1 MRLSKKILLSLSVCV
16 VITAALARYFVY
28 VPVIEPPALTGALT
42 DQVLD
47 VSGTERRFAVYQ
59 PAQLVESVESVAA
72 VIMLHGARGSGARIR
87 RVSGYG
93 FDTLADN
100 HGFVVAYPEAYER
113 HWNDCLA
120 AAEYRA
126 NIMNIDDVA
135 FMRELVSLL
144 VDEYAVNRDQIFVA
158 GLANGGQMA
167 YRLAL
172 EAPDLVRA
180 AAVIAANLPTEQ
192 NQSCTPA
199 EKALPVMIVN
209 GTADPINPFDGGE
222 VTLIGPFISR
232 GTVRS
237 AQASA
242 QYWADLAGYSA
253 EPFFHHYP
261 DSNAGDGSFAER
273 MVWSAP
279 GRPEIAL
286 VTIDGGGHTIPGPG
300 PEFPHFLG
308 PVNRDF
314 SAIEEV
320 WRFFA
325 REMEVTAL

>member
-1 MRLSKKILLSLSVCV
+1 MRLSKKILLSLAVCAV
-16 VITAALARYFVY
+16 VVAALARYFVY
-28 VPVIEPPALTGALT
+28 VPVIEPPELTGTLT

-59 PAQLVESVESVAA
+59 SAQPVESAAA

-93 FDTLADN
+93 FDALADR
-100 HGFVVAYPEAYER
+100 HGFVVAYPEAYEW

-120 AAEYRA
+120 AADYRA
-126 NIMNIDDVA
+126 NEMNIDDVA
-135 FMRELVSLL
+135 FMRELVAFL
-144 VDEYAVNRDQIFVA
+144 VDEYAVDRDQVFVA

-192 NQSCTPA
+192 NLSCTPA

-222 VTLIGPFISR
+222 VTLIGPFNSR
-232 GTVRS
+232 GMVRS
-237 AQASA
+237 AQASV
-242 QYWADLAGYSA
+242 QYWADLAGYS
-253 EPFFHHYP
+253 EDPFFHHYP
-261 DSNAGDGSFAER
+261 DSQADDDSFAER

-300 PEFPHFLG
+300 PEFPLFLG
-308 PVNRDF
+308 SVNRDF

-320 WRFFA
+320 WRFFS
-325 REMEVTAL
+325 REMEGAAL